1 MKILVVVDMQNDFVT
16 GSLKNE
22 EAIKIVGPLKKFI
35 NEFNGTIIYTRDTHD
50 DNYLETNEGHHL
62 PIKHCIIGTWGHDII
77 DELTPGTSKIINKK
91 SFGSEDL
98 ACYIEFLNMK
108 EQVDEIHFVGVCT
121 DICVIANAII
131 VKTHLPEIP
140 IYVHKD
146 LTAGV
151 TIKSHNNA
159 LETMK
164 NLQIEVI

>member
-22 EAIKIVGPLKKFI
+22 EAIKIVGPLKRYI

-108 EQVDEIHFVGVCT
+108 EQVEEIHFVGVCT

-131 VKTHLPEIP
+131 VKTHLLEIP

-159 LETMK
+159 LEAMK